1 VIREEGGRGD
11 GKARSNNSYKEHK
24 TREERKPAVIQI
36 KPQLGNIIDESK
48 RDGVGDSGVAVML
61 NRVTSSLGANK
72 IIRRLLISSQIQENG
87 GKNKRGKKGRG
98 RGSNYPF
105 LREISSNP
113 T

>member
-1 VIREEGGRGD
+1 MGKREE
-11 GKARSNNSYKEHK
+11 E
-24 TREERKPAVIQI
+24 TERQGPRMIIEDPRQEKKDRKIVVIQI

-61 NRVTSSLGANK
+61 NRVTSSLRANK

-87 GKNKRGKKGRG
+87 KARKGEKEGEGAAIDLLFKKRSKLK
-98 RGSNYPF
+98 
-105 LREISSNP
+105 